1 MTQEM
6 KVKVI
11 AFYQKCGSLKEKKII
26 ITECISTN
34 RDNFDRHFT
43 TYSKLVFILIDFGVR
58 FSGNRATFR
67 GENQYYE
74 IGGDLIIKLENLVE
88 EEFEIIEKYS
98 EKVFRRTTIK
108 FLD

>member
-43 TYSKLVFILIDFGVR
+43 TYSKLVFILIDF
-58 FSGNRATFR
+58 
-67 GENQYYE
+67 
-74 IGGDLIIKLENLVE
+74 
-88 EEFEIIEKYS
+88 
-98 EKVFRRTTIK
+98 
-108 FLD
+108 